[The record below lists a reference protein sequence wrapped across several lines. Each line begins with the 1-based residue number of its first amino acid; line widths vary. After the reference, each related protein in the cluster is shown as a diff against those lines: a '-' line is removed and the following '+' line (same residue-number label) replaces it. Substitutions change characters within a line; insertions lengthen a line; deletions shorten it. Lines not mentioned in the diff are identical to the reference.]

1 MWCLDYQTRL
11 EQWVY
16 LRAESA
22 NLDLEIC
29 LLRVNDW
36 WQQTPWRP
44 YYLHWD
50 DHETWPN
57 PWELLADDVYCGLA
71 RALGIV
77 YTLLL
82 INHKEVDEISLVETD
97 DGNLVQVNGGK
108 YILNWAP
115 GEMLNIHSTNLAIK
129 KTIDSSKIRHLLG

>member
-1 MWCLDYQTRL
+1 MWSKDYQIRL
-11 EQWVY
+11 DQWVR
-16 LRAESA
+16 LRHDSA
-22 NLDLEIC
+22 DLDLETC

-50 DHETWPN
+50 DHPTWPG
-57 PWELLADDVYCGLA
+57 PWDLLADDTYCGLA

-82 INHKEVDEISLVETD
+82 IDHKKVDEISLIETD
-97 DGNLVQVNGGK
+97 DGNLVQINGGK
-108 YILNWAP
+108 YILNWGP
-115 GEMLNIHSTNLAIK
+115 GEMLNIHSTNLVIK

>member
-1 MWCLDYQTRL
+1 MWPADYQARL
-11 EQWVY
+11 DQWVH
-16 LRAESA
+16 LRRESTGH
-22 NLDLEIC
+22 DLETC

-50 DHETWPN
+50 DHQSWPN
-57 PWELLADDVYCGLA
+57 PWDLLADNTYCDLA

-82 INHKEVDEISLVETD
+82 IDHEKVDEIALAETD
-97 DGNLVQVNGGK
+97 ESNLVLVNDGK

-115 GEMLNIHSTNLAIK
+115 GEMLNIHSTNLVIK
-129 KTIDSSKIRHLLG
+129 RTIDSSKIRHLLG

>member
-1 MWCLDYQTRL
+1 MWCLDYQTRF
-11 EQWVY
+11 EQWVH
-16 LRAESA
+16 LRTESA

-50 DHETWPN
+50 DYETWPN

>member
-1 MWCLDYQTRL
+1 MWPSDYQTRL
-11 EQWVY
+11 EQWVT
-16 LRAESA
+16 LRRETAKS
-22 NLDLEIC
+22 DLETC
-29 LLRVNDW
+29 LLRVNAW

-50 DHETWPN
+50 DHLTWPG
-57 PWELLADDVYCGLA
+57 PWNLLADNTYCGLA

-82 INHKEVDEISLVETD
+82 IDHEKVDEISLIETD
-97 DGNLVQVNGGK
+97 EGNLVLINGGK

-115 GEMLNIHSTNLAIK
+115 GEMLNIHSTNLVIK

>member
-1 MWCLDYQTRL
+1 MWAPKYQDRL
-11 EQWVY
+11 QQWVD
-16 LRAESA
+16 LRHEVAR
-22 NLDLEIC
+22 LDLESC
-29 LLRVNDW
+29 LLSVNDW

-50 DHETWPN
+50 DYQTWPG
-57 PWELLADDVYCGLA
+57 PWDLLADDTYCGLA

-82 INHKEVDEISLVETD
+82 IDHEKVDEISLIETD
-97 DGNLVQVNGGK
+97 DSNLVQVNEGK

-115 GEMLNIHSTNLAIK
+115 GEMLNIHSANLVIK
-129 KTIDSSKIRHLLG
+129 KIINSSKIRHLLG

>member
-1 MWCLDYQTRL
+1 MWPADYQTRL
-11 EQWVY
+11 DRWVR
-16 LRAESA
+16 LRCESA
-22 NLDLEIC
+22 NLDLETC

-50 DHETWPN
+50 DHETWPG
-57 PWELLADDVYCGLA
+57 PWDLLADNTYCSLA

-82 INHKEVDEISLVETD
+82 IDHEKVDEIEIIETD
-97 DGNLVQVNGGK
+97 DGNLVQVNNGK
-108 YILNWAP
+108 YILNWSY
-115 GEMLNIHSTNLAIK
+115 GEMLNIHSANLVVK
-129 KTIDSSKIRHLLG
+129 KTIDSSKIRHL

>member
-1 MWCLDYQTRL
+1 MWPKDYQTRL
-11 EQWVY
+11 DHWVQ
-16 LRAESA
+16 LRHQCSGLGFES
-22 NLDLEIC
+22 C
-29 LLRVNDW
+29 LLKVNDW

-50 DHETWPN
+50 DHPTWPG
-57 PWELLADDVYCGLA
+57 PWDLLADDVYCGLA

-82 INHKEVDEISLVETD
+82 IDHEKVDEIGLIETD
-97 DGNLVQVNGGK
+97 DGNLVRVNGGK

-115 GEMLNIHSTNLAIK
+115 GEMLNIHSTDLVIK

>member
-1 MWCLDYQTRL
+1 MWASDYQSRL
-11 EQWVY
+11 AQWIS
-16 LRAESA
+16 LRKDAAES
-22 NLDLEIC
+22 DLETC

-50 DHETWPN
+50 DSQIWPG
-57 PWELLADDVYCGLA
+57 PWDLLADDVYCGLA

-82 INHKEVDEISLVETD
+82 IDHPEVKEISIIETD
-97 DGNLVQVNGGK
+97 DGNLVQINHGK

-115 GEMLNIHSTNLAIK
+115 DEMLNIHSTHIVVK
-129 KTIDSSKIRHLLG
+129 KTIDSSKIQHLLG